1 MAAKVKDLTVD
12 ELRALISDTIKR
24 AMEDLYE
31 DLAALSSD
39 EYLRSVEEARND
51 YRSGNVKRLEELF
64 DVYVRSFSPGER

>member
-12 ELRALISDTIKR
+12 ELQALISDTIKR